1 MNRQATSAPR
11 ERVIIL
17 AILTATALIVVRLVS
32 IQVFGHN
39 FWESQAR
46 AQETAWIKQQAVRG
60 DILDRAGRPLAI
72 SLPLTY
78 AIGYRPERCPDK
90 THLLEQIQPLLRPTQ
105 KDLKKRL
112 AQDVT
117 YTYLAR
123 RVDWETAEKLKAL
136 DLPCL
141 EFVEEP
147 CRSHPNNDLAASVIG
162 FTDIDQAGQE
172 GIELEFDSRLRGSVG
187 RELVWLG
194 THGQPPLALSAD
206 PEKTGRGA
214 DVELTI
220 DIPLQTIVEE
230 ELHNAMRTQECLRAC
245 ILLTDPRS
253 GEILALATY
262 PSFNPDKPGA
272 SSVKTRKCWP
282 ITDVMEHGSTLK
294 IVPFAGALSDN
305 LFASNEVIFCE
316 NGRYRVPGATIHDAH
331 SYDHLTFAE
340 VLHKSSNIGA
350 AKVAQRL
357 GKRGLY
363 ETARSLGFG
372 APTGISFPGEQAGRL
387 LPPHKWSGPSLATM
401 AFGHGFSASP
411 LQVAMA
417 YGAIANGGLLMKPL
431 LVKAI
436 YHPSGEIEESEPTVI
451 RRALSPEVAR
461 QLTNLLVGVIENGTG
476 KAAAIEGWRIAGK
489 TGTGQK
495 IDFDKRRYYADRFIS
510 SFVGFV
516 PAEAPCYLM
525 LVLLDDPRG
534 QYYGAE
540 VAAPIFRN
548 AMTRI
553 LECRP
558 PARPVSPSSE
568 TNALANGNSQDLN
581 LSGDITLHPEPRL
594 VERTTQ
600 PANKHAALVL
610 AIETKGDV
618 VQVPAIEGLS
628 IRRAI
633 RELTTRK
640 LAFEISGGGQVICQS
655 PSAGSMV
662 PVGTVCYLLG
672 MND

>member
-1 MNRQATSAPR
+1 MNKDASSALR
-11 ERVIIL
+11 ERMIIL
-17 AILTATALIVVRLVS
+17 AILTATVLIVVRLVS
-32 IQVFGHN
+32 IQVFGHSL
-39 FWESQAR
+39 WENRAR
-46 AQETAWIKQQAVRG
+46 VQEIAWIMQRAVRG
-60 DILDRAGRPLAI
+60 DILDRAGRPLAM

-78 AIGYRPERCPDK
+78 AVGYRPERCPDK
-90 THLLEQIQPLLRPTQ
+90 AHLLEQIRPLLRQ
-105 KDLKKRL
+105 KKKDLKRRL
-112 AQDVT
+112 TQDVK

-136 DLPCL
+136 DFPCL

-147 CRSHPNNDLAASVIG
+147 CRSHPNNNLAASVLG

-172 GIELEFDSRLRGSVG
+172 GIELEFDSHLRGSVG
-187 RELVWLG
+187 REQVWLG
-194 THGQPPLALSAD
+194 TRGQPPLALSSD

-214 DVELTI
+214 DVQVTI
-220 DIPLQTIVEE
+220 DIALQTIVEE
-230 ELHNAMRTQECLRAC
+230 ELRSAMQTQECLRAC
-245 ILLTDPRS
+245 ILLTDPRT
-253 GEILALATY
+253 GEILALATH

-294 IVPFAGALSDN
+294 IVPFAGALSGN
-305 LFASNEVIFCE
+305 LFASNEIVFCE

-331 SYDHLTFAE
+331 AYDRLTFAE
-340 VLHKSSNIGA
+340 VLQKSSNIGA
-350 AKVAQRL
+350 AKIAQRL

-372 APTGISFPGEQAGRL
+372 APTDISFPGEQAGRL
-387 LPPHKWSGPSLATM
+387 APPHKWSGPSLATM
-401 AFGHGFSASP
+401 AFGHGFSATP

-436 YHPSGEIEESEPTVI
+436 YHPSGEIEESEPTVV

-461 QLTNLLVGVIENGTG
+461 QLTDLLVGVVENGTG
-476 KAAAIEGWRIAGK
+476 KSAAIEGWRIAGK

-534 QYYGAE
+534 QYFGAE

-548 AMTRI
+548 AMARI

-558 PARPVSPSSE
+558 PARPASPSSE
-568 TNALANGNSQDLN
+568 TNALASR
-581 LSGDITLHPEPRL
+581 DIVLHSEPRL
-594 VERTTQ
+594 VECTTQ
-600 PANKHAALVL
+600 PANKHAEFALAV
-610 AIETKGDV
+610 ETKGDV

-640 LAFEISGGGQVICQS
+640 LGFEVSGGGQVICQS
-655 PSAGSMV
+655 PAAGSMV
-662 PVGTVCYLLG
+662 PVGTICYLLG
-672 MND
+672 MNE